1 LSKIYNKNN
10 KKLDIIRL
18 FRNLGVFMKQNEIKE
33 LIKIFDESDITK
45 LKIEDKDFSIS
56 LSKEAT
62 AVAQAPV
69 APAPAPVST
78 PSPVATQPS
87 TPTTTTESKAPAG
100 LTINSP
106 MVGTFYKAPSP
117 GAPAFV
123 KVGDSVNAGQTVG
136 IIEAMK
142 IMNEIEAEF
151 DCKILEILVE
161 DGQPVEFD
169 TPLFVVEKR

>member
-1 LSKIYNKNN
+1 
-10 KKLDIIRL
+10 
-18 FRNLGVFMKQNEIKE
+18 MKQDEIKE

-45 LKIEDKDFSIS
+45 LKIEDKDFTIA

-62 AVAQAPV
+62 VVAQAPV
-69 APAPAPVST
+69 VQASAPVT
-78 PSPVATQPS
+78 APVATETTS
-87 TPTTTTESKAPAG
+87 TPVETKAPAG

-123 KVGDSVNAGQTVG
+123 KVGDSVNAGQAVG
-136 IIEAMK
+136 IVEAMK

-151 DCKILEILVE
+151 DCKIVEILVE

>member
-1 LSKIYNKNN
+1 
-10 KKLDIIRL
+10 
-18 FRNLGVFMKQNEIKE
+18 MKQDDIKE
-33 LIKIFDESDITK
+33 LIKIFDKSDITK
-45 LKIEDKDFSIS
+45 LKIEDKDFTIS

-62 AVAQAPV
+62 IVTQAPITQ
-69 APAPAPVST
+69 VST
-78 PSPVATQPS
+78 PL
-87 TPTTTTESKAPAG
+87 PTTTPLETEIPLSPIETKTSAE

-123 KVGDSVNAGQTVG
+123 KIGDSVNTGQTVG

-151 DCKILEILVE
+151 DCKIIEILVE

-169 TPLFVVEKR
+169 TPLFVVEKK

>member
-1 LSKIYNKNN
+1 
-10 KKLDIIRL
+10 
-18 FRNLGVFMKQNEIKE
+18 MKQAEIKE

-62 AVAQAPV
+62 VATV
-69 APAPAPVST
+69 SAPAPVVT
-78 PSPVATQPS
+78 APAPVVQQTQES
-87 TPTTTTESKAPAG
+87 AVSTESAKPSG

-123 KVGDSVNAGQTVG
+123 KVGDSVSKGQSVG

-142 IMNEIEAEF
+142 IMNEIEAEY
-151 DCKILEILVE
+151 DCKIVEILVE

-169 TPLFVVEKR
+169 TPLFVVEKK

>member
-1 LSKIYNKNN
+1 
-10 KKLDIIRL
+10 
-18 FRNLGVFMKQNEIKE
+18 MKQEEIKE
-33 LIKIFDESDITK
+33 LIKIFDDSDITK

-56 LSKEAT
+56 LSKESNQQ
-62 AVAQAPV
+62 VVAPV
-69 APAPAPVST
+69 
-78 PSPVATQPS
+78 PSPVAT
-87 TPTTTTESKAPAG
+87 TPAVASIPQQVAETPVQTESKVTSG

-117 GAPAFV
+117 GAAPFV
-123 KVGDSVNAGQTVG
+123 KVGDSVSKGQTVG

-169 TPLFVVEKR
+169 TPLFVVEKK

>member
-1 LSKIYNKNN
+1 
-10 KKLDIIRL
+10 
-18 FRNLGVFMKQNEIKE
+18 MKQEEIKE
-33 LIKIFDESDITK
+33 LIKIFDESDVSK
-45 LKIEDKDFSIS
+45 LKIENKDFSIS

-62 AVAQAPV
+62 LTTIPAPAVSTPAPV
-69 APAPAPVST
+69 AT
-78 PSPVATQPS
+78 PVATQAETPATTPS
-87 TPTTTTESKAPAG
+87 APSG

-117 GAPAFV
+117 GASAFV
-123 KVGDSVNAGQTVG
+123 KVGDTVNKGQAVG

-142 IMNEIEAEF
+142 IMNEIEADF

-169 TPLFVVEKR
+169 TPLFVVEKK

>member
-1 LSKIYNKNN
+1 
-10 KKLDIIRL
+10 
-18 FRNLGVFMKQNEIKE
+18 MKQDEIKE
-33 LIKIFDESDITK
+33 LIKIFDESDVTK
-45 LKIEDKDFSIS
+45 LKIENKDFSIS
-56 LSKEAT
+56 MSKEVTMAQPA
-62 AVAQAPV
+62 AVTTTV
-69 APAPAPVST
+69 APTAPALPAASA
-78 PSPVATQPS
+78 ATEA
-87 TPTTTTESKAPAG
+87 PTTSEPKKSTG

-106 MVGTFYKAPSP
+106 MVGTFYQAPSP

-151 DCKILEILVE
+151 DCKIVEVLVE